1 MKTLFISLLLFFL
14 PSEERPDAIVGTWKN
29 STGKGHVQIFRQNG
43 KFHGKITW
51 LKDAT
56 DASGKPKTD
65 IKNNDPDQTKK
76 PQIGTLML
84 KDFEYRKGEWT
95 NGRIYNPSDGKEYKG
110 HIKLN
115 PDRTL
120 NVRGYVGI
128 SILGKSDTWT
138 RVK

>member
-1 MKTLFISLLLFFL
+1 MKIFLLSLLLFYF
-14 PSEERPDAIVGTWKN
+14 PAEENADAIVGTWKN
-29 STGKGHVQIFRQNG
+29 STGKGHVQVFRQNG
-43 KFHGKITW
+43 KYHGRITW

-65 IKNNDPDQTKK
+65 VKNHDPLQSRK
-76 PQIGTLML
+76 PLIGTLML

-110 HIKLN
+110 HLKINSDK
-115 PDRTL
+115 TL

-128 SILGKSDTWT
+128 AIIGKSDTWT